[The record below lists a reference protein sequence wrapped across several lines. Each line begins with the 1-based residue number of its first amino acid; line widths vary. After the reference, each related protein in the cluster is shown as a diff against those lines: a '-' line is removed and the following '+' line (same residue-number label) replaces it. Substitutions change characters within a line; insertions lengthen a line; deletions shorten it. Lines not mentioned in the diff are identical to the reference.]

1 MTNSAKRERLTIDLS
16 AEEHR
21 KIKAYAAYRGKT
33 LREFVVESLKTQM
46 ALDAEEEDLF
56 MMTTKATE
64 VLQEL
69 WDNEKD
75 SAYDKILKRG
85 NPSGLNHFKGQ
96 QRKHGVV

>member
-1 MTNSAKRERLTIDLS
+1 MSVTAKRERLTIDLS

-21 KIKAYAAYRGKT
+21 KIKAYAAYHGKT
-33 LREFVVESLKTQM
+33 LREFVIESIKTRI

-75 SAYDKILKRG
+75 SAYDQI
-85 NPSGLNHFKGQ
+85 
-96 QRKHGVV
+96 